1 MFALAAALVQSVIGT
16 VGSILSKHVQ
26 DKDLLFKIQGEL
38 QGELIKVLQEQLEAQ
53 KAIIVAEAT
62 GKSWLQRNWRPLL
75 MLVFTIIIAFNYIVA
90 PLFSRQPL
98 PIPPDMW
105 DLLKIG
111 IGGYI
116 VGRSAEKIMLAN
128 RMWGAK

>member
-1 MFALAAALVQSVIGT
+1 MFGIIAALAQSVIGV
-16 VGSILSKHVQ
+16 VGNVLSKHVQ
-26 DKDLLFKIQGEL
+26 DKDLLLKIQGEL

-62 GKSWLQRNWRPLL
+62 GKSWLQRNWRPML
-75 MLVFTIIIAFNYIVA
+75 MVCFTIIIAFNYIVA
-90 PLFSRQPL
+90 PLFSKQPL

>member
-1 MFALAAALVQSVIGT
+1 MFALAAALAQSIVST
-16 VGSILSKHVQ
+16 VGGIISKHVKDQ
-26 DKDLLFKIQGEL
+26 DLVLKIQGEL
-38 QGELIKVLQEQLEAQ
+38 QMELMKIIQEQIEAQ